1 MSDSEA
7 LVTPVTAILSV
18 MFTFTSLPSRDLML
32 SVAPSTA
39 SMVPRMR
46 TVGGCWADAAV
57 TKTTA
62 NNAVTDAIFRM
73 AFLQRA
79 PGQGTT
85 PRSQRYSTV
94 PTMIAPHIGG
104 VRP

>member
-1 MSDSEA
+1 
-7 LVTPVTAILSV
+7 

-46 TVGGCWADAAV
+46 TVGGCWADAAA

-62 NNAVTDAIFRM
+62 NNAVTEAIFRM
-73 AFLQRA
+73 AIPPKA
-79 PGQGTT
+79 SG
-85 PRSQRYSTV
+85 
-94 PTMIAPHIGG
+94 
-104 VRP
+104 